1 MKSNIWY
8 KTIDIMPYGYEC
20 RLSGFGNRKHN
31 NETLGINECNLRI
44 LMINSEETWVVFIS
58 IDALYFPLVFR
69 NTFIRILENKIHIKP
84 ENIIL
89 TATHTHSGPQYGFF
103 ESEIIDDIHVKHV
116 NKIFEQH
123 MDNFNEKN
131 CVPVRVH
138 SYNIELDQC
147 ITVNRRR
154 YLRNIKKLFRKDTL
168 ALPNY
173 SSPVEDDINGLAFY
187 NEKGD
192 LEYITISYASHPVF
206 NTSSKLSSDYPGEII
221 SSLKKDKVV
230 KDGMFFQ
237 GFGAD
242 LRPNYIEK
250 FQISK
255 FNYKS
260 WIKLILY
267 KSIFANYSK
276 ENLKHFVSVI
286 VKNIRDNIVNE
297 SVLIDSK
304 SFSVINKEF
313 VLKSETGKTQKILTL
328 QSVKFSQSTI
338 FLSLSAEVFSDY
350 YRLLKK
356 TGKIVIPVSCSLGN
370 IGYIPTVKESDLGGY
385 EVEKAALNNGMDGR
399 ISTKCLNNLEN
410 FILDLSKM

>member
-1 MKSNIWY
+1 MKSRIWY
-8 KTIDIMPYGYEC
+8 KTIDIMPHGYEC
-20 RLSGFGNRKHN
+20 KLSGFGNRKHS
-31 NETLGINECNLRI
+31 NETLGIHECNLRI
-44 LMINSEETWVVFIS
+44 LIINAEETQVAFIS

-69 NTFIRILENKIHIKP
+69 DTFIRILENKIHIKP

-103 ESEIIDDIHVKHV
+103 ESEIIDDLYVKHI

-123 MDNFNEKN
+123 IGSFNEKK
-131 CVPVRVH
+131 CVSVKAH

-154 YLRNIKKLFRKDTL
+154 YLRNIKKFLKKDTL

-187 NEKGD
+187 NDKGD

-221 SSLKKDKVV
+221 SSLKKGNII

-242 LRPNYIEK
+242 LRPNYTEK
-250 FQISK
+250 FQISR
-255 FNYKS
+255 FNFKS
-260 WIKLILY
+260 WVKLLLY
-267 KSIFANYSK
+267 KNIFANYSK

-286 VKNIRDNIVNE
+286 TENIRDNIINE
-297 SVLIDSK
+297 SVLIDTN
-304 SFSVINKEF
+304 SFSVVNKEF

-328 QSVKFSQSTI
+328 QIVKFSQSTI
-338 FLSLSAEVFSDY
+338 FLSLSAEVFSNY

-356 TGKIVIPVSCSLGN
+356 TGKNIIPASCSSGN
-370 IGYIPTVKESDLGGY
+370 IGYLPTAKESNLGGY
-385 EVEKAALNNGMDGR
+385 EVEKAALNNGMDAR
-399 ISTKCLNNLEN
+399 ISIDSLQNVEDYLKAV
-410 FILDLSKM
+410 LS